1 MFKIMGAIFIAIGFL
16 LNFLPRLIW
25 MKKSQEEPSKRSKE
39 SENFDSALVTG
50 RFLGIILIVIG
61 VVLIY

>member
-1 MFKIMGAIFIAIGFL
+1 MFKAIGAIFIILGL
-16 LNFLPRLIW
+16 LLIFLPKLILER
-25 MKKSQEEPSKRSKE
+25 KASDRSRESQD
-39 SENFDSALVTG
+39 FDSALVTG